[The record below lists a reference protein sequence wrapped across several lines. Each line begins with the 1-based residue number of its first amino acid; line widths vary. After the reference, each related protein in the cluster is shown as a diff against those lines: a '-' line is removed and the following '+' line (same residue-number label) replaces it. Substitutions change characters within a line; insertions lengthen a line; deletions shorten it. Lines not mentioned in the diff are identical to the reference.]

1 MLEIEQIEED
11 SNLHTI
17 LADANELGFMLTTR
31 LDEAK
36 CARDRLD
43 VKLGYTTQKAQRLQE
58 LSLGGEDHRSQIN
71 PDEGSEQGP
80 SSQNRTPSV
89 GVADETQS
97 VECINPPRSCR
108 SIRPPQASLPK
119 FHGDAEDFPEFWA
132 VFETLVHK
140 SNELDVM
147 EKILLLKESLVG
159 KAQNSIKGIRLV
171 PENYNWL
178 VQTLQSSY
186 SDLPVNR
193 AQIVKKLFNLRSA
206 GTSAESCLATFD
218 QIQVLVHQMISAGY
232 DVRNTCDP
240 IWSESILSKFPQD
253 VVKPVLKQGRSQDST
268 TTGELMAQLKNEIAD
283 KHYVEGRMGHAI
295 GNNSTKGHNTA
306 INSRPQ
312 FKDKCIFC
320 HKNNHSSFSCRTVT
334 DQSRRRKI
342 IKDENR
348 CWKCC
353 SSSHNSF
360 DCQRAD
366 CPRCGQKHHMSLCV
380 KKDDNVTTGQKDSR
394 NNNQRDVRKEH
405 PSRSQGTQGRSHNN
419 LQRNQNGVASEN
431 IFRTL
436 TKLTQQFPKRT
447 D

>member
-1 MLEIEQIEED
+1 MSLHFHRRPIISNATTLKNLVVRYREYTTKVDYPAADEETYEQCRSAIALLESGIRQINLGTEQLRKLYSEIREEYQNCKNKAERKDIMLEIEQIEED

-43 VKLGYTTQKAQRLQE
+43 VKLEYTTQKAQRLQE
-58 LSLGGEDHRSQIN
+58 LALGGEDQRSQIN

-178 VQTLQSSY
+178 V
-186 SDLPVNR
+186 
-193 AQIVKKLFNLRSA
+193 
-206 GTSAESCLATFD
+206 
-218 QIQVLVHQMISAGY
+218 
-232 DVRNTCDP
+232 
-240 IWSESILSKFPQD
+240 
-253 VVKPVLKQGRSQDST
+253 
-268 TTGELMAQLKNEIAD
+268 
-283 KHYVEGRMGHAI
+283 
-295 GNNSTKGHNTA
+295 
-306 INSRPQ
+306 
-312 FKDKCIFC
+312 
-320 HKNNHSSFSCRTVT
+320 
-334 DQSRRRKI
+334 
-342 IKDENR
+342 
-348 CWKCC
+348 
-353 SSSHNSF
+353 
-360 DCQRAD
+360 
-366 CPRCGQKHHMSLCV
+366 
-380 KKDDNVTTGQKDSR
+380 
-394 NNNQRDVRKEH
+394 
-405 PSRSQGTQGRSHNN
+405 
-419 LQRNQNGVASEN
+419 
-431 IFRTL
+431 
-436 TKLTQQFPKRT
+436 
-447 D
+447 